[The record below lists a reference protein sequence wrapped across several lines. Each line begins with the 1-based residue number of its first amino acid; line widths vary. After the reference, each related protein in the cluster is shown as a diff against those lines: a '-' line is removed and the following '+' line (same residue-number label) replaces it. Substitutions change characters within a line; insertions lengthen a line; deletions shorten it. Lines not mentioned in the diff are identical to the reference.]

1 MQWGWNFI
9 FKFLNFHNLT
19 KTWIFSPPEALQK
32 YKEFNEGTLPQR
44 IVIYRDGVGEGDIH
58 TVCTHEVENL
68 NSNLKR
74 MYGDLPVKMTFIIV
88 TKRINTRLFL
98 NGNNPPPGTVADDCV
113 TMPQR
118 WVRECVSFISYELL
132 QGCMSVSG
140 GIFLRN
146 VQWMWVW
153 FSGVTWLWVFEV
165 QKWCGDK

>member
-1 MQWGWNFI
+1 
-9 FKFLNFHNLT
+9 
-19 KTWIFSPPEALQK
+19 
-32 YKEFNEGTLPQR
+32 
-44 IVIYRDGVGEGDIH
+44 VIYRDGVGEGDVH

-146 VQWMWVW
+146 VQ
-153 FSGVTWLWVFEV
+153 
-165 QKWCGDK
+165 